1 MEKQQLNRVEK
12 ITKLNSRY
20 YLVSI
25 CGRYYI
31 LDYANPKNYKDYLVG
46 LFPERLNS
54 YDIFDVTDDKNI
66 FLKKGKNSK
75 VTTKGVTIFLFLYLI
90 HI

>member
-66 FLKKGKNSK
+66 FLKKEKIPKLLLK
-75 VTTKGVTIFLFLYLI
+75 VLLSFYSYI
-90 HI
+90 

>member
-66 FLKKGKNSK
+66 FLKKGKIPKLLLK
-75 VTTKGVTIFLFLYLI
+75 VLLSFYSYI
-90 HI
+90 